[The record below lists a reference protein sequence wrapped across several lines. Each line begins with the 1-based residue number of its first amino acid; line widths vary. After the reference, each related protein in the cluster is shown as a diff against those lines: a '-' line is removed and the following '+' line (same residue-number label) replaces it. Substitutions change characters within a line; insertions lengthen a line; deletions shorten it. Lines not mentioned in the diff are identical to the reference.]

1 MSGGVR
7 GYVARECLVGEWQYG
22 RVYWVHDIGS
32 CRSGVRVA
40 HLTSWSS
47 LHTSREAAIS
57 SL

>member
-1 MSGGVR
+1 M
-7 GYVARECLVGEWQYG
+7 GYLAREYLVGEWHYG

-32 CRSGVRVA
+32 CRSGVRIA
-40 HLTSWSS
+40 HLTSESS